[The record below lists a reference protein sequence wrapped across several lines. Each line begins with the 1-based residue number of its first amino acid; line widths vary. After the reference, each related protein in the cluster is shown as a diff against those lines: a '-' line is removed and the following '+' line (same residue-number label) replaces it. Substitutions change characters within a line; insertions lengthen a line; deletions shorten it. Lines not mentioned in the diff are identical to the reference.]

1 MLRGGGGVLYVALL
15 PFSLT
20 NSVFLDCFFVSLRL
34 VCTHFVFF
42 FFFWCCKGVFRVNR
56 TLYMHKGVSA
66 LAEVRI
72 LTLAAPRSVLAV

>member
-42 FFFWCCKGVFRVNR
+42 FFFGVVKGC
-56 TLYMHKGVSA
+56 S
-66 LAEVRI
+66 E
-72 LTLAAPRSVLAV
+72 